1 MIISFECPKLLQLWS
16 NSKLL
21 TTILKVISSTTIPC
35 AEVKDLTISLTIDSL
50 TVRRHSHRLFAQSR
64 RASKPSNWI
73 ILKSI
78 GPNEILYMTKF
89 VQNLIS
95 YKNYSSHFRVEL
107 SQTSV
112 IKLKRLS

>member
-16 NSKLL
+16 NSKVLAA
-21 TTILKVISSTTIPC
+21 ILKIISSTTIPC
-35 AEVKDLTISLTIDSL
+35 AEVKDVAISLTIDSL
-50 TVRRHSHRLFAQSR
+50 AVQRHSHRLVAQSR

-73 ILKSI
+73 ILKSV

-95 YKNYSSHFRVEL
+95 YKNYSGHFRVEL

-112 IKLKRLS
+112 IKLKRLF